1 MLRQIFIR
9 PVEPLFERQR
19 GLVALDLRAEH
30 DHELRSLLRHDVIP
44 SLHNDR
50 GHRAENDRHGKR
62 GQGNEDAAPDLRRV
76 LPFQQPERRQHSRQ
90 QQQALAQRLPEMP
103 VALGMSYGSPSLES
117 AVDELLAEHVDHI
130 VVLPLY
136 PQFSCSTVGAVW
148 DELARILARKRSIP
162 GISFIRDYADNHD
175 YINALA
181 NSVRASFAKHGEP
194 DLLLL
199 SYHGIPQRYANQG
212 DDYPQRCRDTT
223 RELVPAL
230 GLPPERVMMTFQSR
244 FCRTTTRELASA
256 LGMAPEKVM
265 MTFQSR
271 FGREPWLMPYTD
283 ETLKM
288 LGEKG
293 VGHIQVMCPGFA
305 ADCLETLEEIAEQNR
320 EVFLGAGGKKYEY
333 IPALNATPEHIE
345 MMANLV
351 AAYR

>member
-1 MLRQIFIR
+1 M
-9 PVEPLFERQR
+9 
-19 GLVALDLRAEH
+19 
-30 DHELRSLLRHDVIP
+30 
-44 SLHNDR
+44 
-50 GHRAENDRHGKR
+50 
-62 GQGNEDAAPDLRRV
+62 
-76 LPFQQPERRQHSRQ
+76 
-90 QQQALAQRLPEMP
+90 
-103 VALGMSYGSPSLES
+103 
-117 AVDELLAEHVDHI
+117 
-130 VVLPLY
+130 
-136 PQFSCSTVGAVW
+136 
-148 DELARILARKRSIP
+148 ARILARKRSIP

-199 SYHGIPQRYANQG
+199 SYHGIPQRYADEG
-212 DDYPQRCRDTT
+212 DDYPQR
-223 RELVPAL
+223 
-230 GLPPERVMMTFQSR
+230 
-244 FCRTTTRELASA
+244 CRTTTRELASA
-256 LGMAPEKVM
+256 LEMAPEKVM

>member
-1 MLRQIFIR
+1 MRQTKTGILLANLGTPDAPTPEAVKRYLKQFLSDRRVVDTSRLLWWPLLRGVIL
-9 PVEPLFERQR
+9 P
-19 GLVALDLRAEH
+19 
-30 DHELRSLLRHDVIP
+30 LRSPRVAKLYASVWM
-44 SLHNDR
+44 
-50 GHRAENDRHGKR
+50 
-62 GQGNEDAAPDLRRV
+62 EDGSPLMV
-76 LPFQQPERRQHSRQ
+76 YSRQ
-90 QQQALAQRLPEMP
+90 QQQALAQRLPDTP

-162 GISFIRDYADNHD
+162 GISFIRDYA
-175 YINALA
+175 
-181 NSVRASFAKHGEP
+181 
-194 DLLLL
+194 
-199 SYHGIPQRYANQG
+199 
-212 DDYPQRCRDTT
+212 
-223 RELVPAL
+223 
-230 GLPPERVMMTFQSR
+230 
-244 FCRTTTRELASA
+244 RELASA